1 MAICPAC
8 DAELPDDD
16 YADMDVGDEVDCPEC
31 GELIEIIS
39 HSPLEFDLTSE
50 DEEDEGP
57 GEGDDLGD
65 HEEEE
70 EDDEEEWER

>member
-39 HSPLEFDLTSE
+39 HSPLEFDTSE

-57 GEGDDLGD
+57 GEDDDLGD
-65 HEEEE
+65 LGEEE
-70 EDDEEEWER
+70 EDDEEEFER